1 MRNKRI
7 IYILYAFGSFI
18 VVYFFNLIK
27 SRAFQGNGSD
37 FEYYLESIQD
47 IFNIL
52 GGPLS
57 YIIHSILQSI
67 SNSTILWSILLTSI
81 LILYIATISK
91 AFFKNNYKDNK
102 IKYILI
108 VIFMLLGMFAW
119 YMAGMI
125 AGILTMLSAL
135 TA

>member
-47 IFNIL
+47 ICNIL

-108 VIFMLLGMFAW
+108 VIFMLRGMFAS

-125 AGILTMLSAL
+125 AGLLKMFSTLTV
-135 TA
+135 

>member
-125 AGILTMLSAL
+125 AGILKMLSTL
-135 TA
+135 TV